1 MSSRF
6 LNATSIL
13 LAMTATMVSLP
24 LATAESICTLSE
36 SESCAVENLKPSDD
50 DGSVLIYPGGNTRCA
65 FDDYQDTVTTFSTN
79 STYFFQAFPNSDLD
93 KSKLMILFQGGGAC
107 TGEDTCAF
115 STQCSL
121 AASATLSTAA
131 TSSSAGVLNRS
142 LENNMFKDWNV
153 VFVPYCTGDVHIGNR
168 ITEDFE
174 SEYEELLGKSQCLGL
189 NYSMHMNGYNNTMA
203 VLDWALQN
211 YPDVDNLVV
220 AGESAGSLA
229 AQMHSAHIAKMWD
242 VDTRGARFS
251 VLSDSYVGVQPED
264 KPGSGSLSYYG
275 ACGNDFD
282 WSDDVAAACAAGT
295 ASTTEMVEALLEAE
309 PEGNWLFI
317 NSKGDLTQRYFYAV
331 VEDGIE
337 GYPYTDLISEE
348 DFYSNMTAILNA
360 YKTIQV

>member
-6 LNATSIL
+6 VNATSIL

-93 KSKLMILFQGGGAC
+93 KSKLMILFQGGG
-107 TGEDTCAF
+107 
-115 STQCSL
+115 
-121 AASATLSTAA
+121 
-131 TSSSAGVLNRS
+131 
-142 LENNMFKDWNV
+142 
-153 VFVPYCTGDVHIGNR
+153 DVHIGNR

-174 SEYEELLGKSQCLGL
+174 SEYEELLGNSQCLGL

-242 VDTRGARFS
+242 VDIRGARFS